1 VRPEK
6 KDKPSAGRVARKG
19 NRWFAKQNGRGGAY
33 LARDPRPV
41 LVTLTY
47 CASILRRGARRLR
60 LSLGAEVGGG
70 TLKFAAKITAPAG
83 KNLRY
88 DVVTTRSGSS
98 GKSTSR

>member
-1 VRPEK
+1 LRK
-6 KDKPSAGRVARKG
+6 YPSAR
-19 NRWFAKQNGRGGAY
+19 
-33 LARDPRPV
+33 
-41 LVTLTY
+41 
-47 CASILRRGARRLR
+47 ARRLR